1 MASPWCT
8 VLYDR
13 KHYKHWRPA
22 KLVLCTCGR
31 SSPAVSKEQGSLLW
45 RAERASARAVSK
57 AELDSGDKGLSTVT
71 SSGRQQTTAV
81 STPNAA
87 SVVSETSRV
96 YARSQKKAGFCP
108 KQLSFSL
115 CKPVHKLN
123 CRKLAYSAEHP
134 LLDFLRQGR

>member
-1 MASPWCT
+1 MASPWWT
-8 VLYDR
+8 GLYDR
-13 KHYKHWRPA
+13 KHWKPA
-22 KLVLCTCGR
+22 KLDSCTCGC
-31 SSPAVSKEQGSLLW
+31 SSPAASKEQGSLLW

-57 AELDSGDKGLSTVT
+57 PEQDSGDKGLSTVI

-96 YARSQKKAGFCP
+96 YARSQKKASFCP

-123 CRKLAYSAEHP
+123 RRKLAYSTEHP